1 MSFLPYLCPTLI
13 KETDILNRVHS
24 PKDLKKLSTQEQKVL
39 CNEIR
44 WTIIKQLSKT
54 SGHFG
59 ASLGVVELTVALH
72 TVFNTPDDKLVW
84 DVGHQSYAH
93 KIITERKDRFETLR
107 QFGGISGFPSVKESL
122 YDDFGTGHSS
132 TSISAVLGMAVASEL
147 DGNYERQHIA
157 VIGDGALSAGM
168 AFEALNNAGS
178 IRGNVLIIINDNQQ
192 SIDDS
197 VGGLE
202 KHFRNLT
209 SNKTNF
215 FENLGLAYYGIV
227 NANNYE
233 EIKQALQDQKEK
245 KGVRVLHCKTIKGF
259 GYHPA
264 ETGDAAIW
272 HAPGKFEIETGK
284 RQVNEQGF
292 PMKYQDVFGRT
303 LVDLAKEN
311 DDIVAITPA
320 MTSGSSLHWFKERF
334 PNRFFDV
341 GIAEQHAVTFAGG
354 LAKMGK
360 LPFCVIYSTFL
371 QRAYDQLIHDVA
383 LQELPVVFCVD
394 RAGLVGEDGAT
405 HQGIFDLA
413 FLRAVPNLLIVS
425 PRNEQELI
433 NALYWATKIRKT
445 IVVRYPRG
453 RGKLLSLDKPT
464 VLKTGKGSC
473 LRKGKDIALLSIG
486 KIADEVEKAIRELH
500 KKEIFPSHY
509 DLRFVKPLDKELLT
523 QMATNYKKVV
533 VVEEGTTHG
542 GVGSAVLEFF
552 ASINTKMETKLI
564 GIDDEFVEHGSIP
577 ELYDALGI
585 SAPFIVKACL

>member
-1 MSFLPYLCPTLI
+1 MI
-13 KETDILNRVHS
+13 KETDILNRIQS

-39 CNEIR
+39 CDKVR

-72 TVFNTPDDKLVW
+72 SVFNTPEDKLVW
-84 DVGHQSYAH
+84 DVGHQCYAH
-93 KIITERKDRFETLR
+93 KIITERKDHFESLR
-107 QFGGISGFPSVKESL
+107 QFGGISGFPSIKESI

-147 DGNYERQHIA
+147 DGCHNRQHIA

-168 AFEALNNAGS
+168 AFEALNNASS
-178 IRGNVLIIINDNQQ
+178 INGNVLIIINDNQQ

-202 KHFRNLT
+202 KHFRNL
-209 SNKTNF
+209 SNNKENF

-233 EIKQALQDQKEK
+233 EIKQALQAQKDK
-245 KGVRVLHCKTIKGF
+245 KGIRVLHCKTVKGY

-264 ETGDAAIW
+264 ETGDASVW

-303 LVDLAKEN
+303 LVDLAEKN

-320 MTSGSSLHWFKERF
+320 MKSGSSLHWFKERF
-334 PNRFFDV
+334 PTRFFDV

-405 HQGIFDLA
+405 HQGIFDIA

-433 NALYWATKIRKT
+433 NALYWATEVKKT
-445 IVVRYPRG
+445 VVVRYPRG
-453 RGKLLSLDKPT
+453 RGKALSLTQPT
-464 VLKTGKGSC
+464 AITTGKGTC
-473 LRKGKDIALLSIG
+473 LRKGENIALLSIG
-486 KIADEVEKAIRELH
+486 QIANEVEKAIVELNR
-500 KKEIFPSHY
+500 KGVYPSHY
-509 DLRFVKPLDKELLT
+509 DLRFVKPLDMELLT
-523 QMATNYKKVV
+523 QIATTYKRVV
-533 VVEEGTTHG
+533 VVEEGTKLG

-552 ASINTKMETKLI
+552 ATIKADIKTQLI
-564 GIDDEFVEHGSIP
+564 GIDDKFVEHGTIP